1 MHQPSSQSN
10 YLTHLINEGHRPRN
24 QIATLSGLT
33 NTYIRNLERGE
44 IVNVPRERLIAVAV
58 ALNLDL
64 NEVERLLASFDRARL
79 SVDDIPHFIATAG
92 RCAISE
98 AVLAVRDLFSYELIM
113 LSVEK
118 DPGPQFIISD
128 RPTISLLARGHRSYT
143 VRNLLPGHPVYSDLI
158 EAIGDA
164 RKQNFFRLVKHHRV
178 EHCICRQCLGD
189 YLSRCPDAEEKAH
202 RLRHVAALLR
212 VVQTEPNF
220 FLYLTDA
227 CVNFNFTLK
236 SWTDAGAGPDRLA
249 YSARAPHDIYR
260 EKQGRIF
267 GFVTENPTL
276 AQTFR
281 AELQRL
287 KASAEEHLM
296 DRKQQETMLTALLR
310 DAIRDIDP
318 ETKQRLRQEFGW

>member
-1 MHQPSSQSN
+1 MHQPSSHVN
-10 YLTHLINEGHRPRN
+10 YLTQLINEGRRPRN

-44 IVNVPRERLIAVAV
+44 IVNVPRERLIAIGV

-64 NEVERLLASFDRARL
+64 NEIEHLLASFDRARL
-79 SVDDIPHFIATAG
+79 TAEDIPHFIAAAG

-118 DPGPQFIISD
+118 DSGPQAIISD
-128 RPTISLLARGHRSYT
+128 RPTISLLPRGHRSYT
-143 VRNLLPGHPVYSDLI
+143 DRNLLPEHPVYSDLI

-164 RKQNFFRLVKHHRV
+164 RKQNFFSLVKQNRI

-189 YLSRCPDAEEKAH
+189 YLAHCPDAEEKAH
-202 RLRHVAALLR
+202 RLRHVGALLR
-212 VVQTEPNF
+212 VVRTEPNF
-220 FLYLTDA
+220 RLYLTDA

-236 SWTDAGAGPDRLA
+236 HRAEAGSGPNKLA

-276 AQTFR
+276 IQTFR
-281 AELQRL
+281 AELARL
-287 KASAEEHLM
+287 KASTEDHLL
-296 DRKQQETMLTALLR
+296 DRKQQEAVLADLLLNETR
-310 DAIRDIDP
+310 DMNP
-318 ETKQRLRQEFGW
+318 ETQQRLRREFGL